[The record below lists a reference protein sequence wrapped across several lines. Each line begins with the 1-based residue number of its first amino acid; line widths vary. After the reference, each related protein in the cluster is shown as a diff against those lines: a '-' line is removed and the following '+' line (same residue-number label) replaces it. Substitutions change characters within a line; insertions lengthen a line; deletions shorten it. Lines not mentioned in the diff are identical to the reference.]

1 MLIISRLL
9 LIINTNK
16 GVINMNNFRK
26 IGLSALA
33 GSLVAVSAQ
42 AADVAL
48 SGGASVA
55 FTSNTGYDKTSYY
68 MNDSVN
74 MTISGETDNG
84 LTITTKLELDNAA
97 TSGSSFDNR
106 SISIATESAGTVTFS
121 GHGGDSVIG
130 GWDDVMPTAY
140 EEVFALTKKE
150 ADGATDGNTVIGG
163 FGGDNLWRYDSP
175 SVSGVSFHAAY
186 QSAAT
191 AASGNNPASVSSY
204 SDMGIQI
211 APEMVE
217 GLSIGVATG
226 EYDETASK
234 PIDIDTMWVKYAVG
248 SFTVGYQQSERSG
261 SAAGDKDE
269 SDSWAVSYAVSDDF
283 SISYGQHEYEQ
294 GTDTDIQESS
304 GFSASYTS
312 GGVSVSAAFNSTDNI
327 QADSAADEDSY
338 EIAFS
343 FAF

>member
-1 MLIISRLL
+1 M
-9 LIINTNK
+9 NK
-16 GVINMNNFRK
+16 FKK

-42 AADVAL
+42 AADVSL
-48 SGGASVA
+48 SGGASVS
-55 FTSNTGYDKTSYY
+55 FTSAFDGDKTGYG
-68 MNDSVN
+68 MNDSIT
-74 MTISGETDNG
+74 MTVSGETDGG
-84 LTITTKLELDNAA
+84 LNITTSLELDGAGAA
-97 TSGSSFDNR
+97 STGSFDSR
-106 SISIATESAGTVTFS
+106 SLTIGNDEMGTITFA
-121 GHGGDSVIG
+121 GHGGSSVIG

-140 EEVFALTKKE
+140 EEVFALTKKQ
-150 ADGATDGNTVIGG
+150 ADVTTSGNTVIAG
-163 FGGDNLWRYDSP
+163 FGGNNLWRYDSP
-175 SVSGVSFHAAY
+175 TISGVSVHAAY

-204 SDMGIQI
+204 SDLGVQI
-211 APEMVE
+211 VPEMVE
-217 GLSIGVATG
+217 GLSLGIATG

-234 PIDIDTMWVKYAVG
+234 PIDVDTMWVKYAVG

-261 SAAGDKDE
+261 SAAADKDE

-283 SISYGQHEYEQ
+283 SVSYGQHEYEQ
-294 GTDTDIQESS
+294 GVDTDIQESS

-312 GGVSVSAAFNSTDNI
+312 GGVSVKAAFNSTDNI

>member
-1 MLIISRLL
+1 
-9 LIINTNK
+9 
-16 GVINMNNFRK
+16 MNNFKK

-42 AADVAL
+42 AADVSL

-55 FTSNTGYDKTSYY
+55 FTSNTGYDKTTYY
-68 MNDSVN
+68 MNDSINITV
-74 MTISGETDNG
+74 SGETDSG
-84 LTITTKLELDNAA
+84 LNITTSLELDGGANA
-97 TSGSSFDNR
+97 SSSFDNR
-106 SISIATESAGTVTFS
+106 SLKIGNDDVGTITFA

-140 EEVFALTKKE
+140 EEVFALTRKE
-150 ADGATDGNTVIGG
+150 SDATTAGNTVIAG
-163 FGGDNLWRYDSP
+163 FGGNNLWRYDSP
-175 SVSGVSFHAAY
+175 SMSGVSVHAAY
-186 QSAAT
+186 QSASST
-191 AASGNNPASVSSY
+191 ASGGTPAKVSSY
-204 SDMGIQI
+204 SDIGIQI

-217 GLSIGVATG
+217 GLSLGMATG

-234 PIDIDTMWVKYAVG
+234 SIDIDTMWVKYAYG
-248 SFTVGYQQSERSG
+248 SFTVGYQSSEREG
-261 SAAGDKDE
+261 TAAADKDE

-283 SISYGQHEYEQ
+283 SVSYGQHEYEE
-294 GTDTDIQESS
+294 GTDTDVQESS

-327 QADSAADEDSY
+327 QVDSAADEDSY